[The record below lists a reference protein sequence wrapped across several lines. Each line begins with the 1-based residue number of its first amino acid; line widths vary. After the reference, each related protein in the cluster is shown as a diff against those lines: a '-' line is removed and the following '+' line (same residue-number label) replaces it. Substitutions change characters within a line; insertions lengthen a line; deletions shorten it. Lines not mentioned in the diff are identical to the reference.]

1 MLWKAPAC
9 GEGTQLWFYVC
20 MPTDAID
27 VEESRAHH
35 TGDAHTERWH
45 VRHLGALVN
54 EVIRIDGL
62 AVSANDVLVRIERLD
77 GTTQTARLAA
87 RELGATPVRVPE
99 AGDYAPHL
107 PLRAELPQEHADG
120 VLGFV
125 ASLPEHERLP
135 GPALARRAL
144 ERFTGPV
151 EGEHERHEA
160 VITHAYL
167 VGWIVCVALDAP
179 AWRWTTLAPANAAL
193 TVLRYSPGRPASVLA
208 FNDTAHLG

>member
-1 MLWKAPAC
+1 MPA
-9 GEGTQLWFYVC
+9 T
-20 MPTDAID
+20 
-27 VEESRAHH
+27 
-35 TGDAHTERWH
+35 
-45 VRHLGALVN
+45 RHLYLARHAEAEHENGSLTAKGRHQAVALGRRLRRAGV
-54 EVIRIDGL
+54 DKLHHGPL
-62 AVSANDVLVRIERLD
+62 ARTA
-77 GTTQTARLAA
+77 QTARLVA

-120 VLGFV
+120 VLDFV

-135 GPALARRAL
+135 GPALAHRAL
-144 ERFTGPV
+144 ELFTGPV

-167 VGWIVCVALDAP
+167 VGWLVCVALGAP

-193 TVLRYSPGRPASVLA
+193 TVLRYPPGRPASVLA